1 MIGASKRPHRQKERI
16 MNRAVGYIRV
26 STQDQANEGVSLAA
40 QRAKITAWCQVN
52 DYDLVAIF
60 EDAGLSGATMGKR
73 DGLHAAMKAAGK
85 GMALVSY
92 SISRLA
98 RSTRDML
105 ELADRLERQG
115 ADLVSLTE
123 KIDTTS
129 AAGRMVFRMLAVLSE
144 FEREQIG
151 ERTRFALAHKKSKG
165 EKYGPVP
172 FGYREMEGRLI
183 EVSVEAQAVAAIVRM
198 RQSGLPYRQI
208 AARLNTGGITGK
220 RGGQWHASTVR
231 YVINRQQAA

>member
-1 MIGASKRPHRQKERI
+1 

-26 STQDQANEGVSLAA
+26 STEFQATEGVSLSA

-52 DYDLVAIF
+52 DYELVGIF
-60 EDAGLSGATMGKR
+60 EDAGLSGASMGKR
-73 DGLHAAMKAAGK
+73 DGLHAAMKAATK

-151 ERTRFALAHKKSKG
+151 ERTKMALAHKKAKG

-172 FGYREMEGRLI
+172 FGYEEVEGRLI
-183 EVSVEAQAVAAIVRM
+183 EVRLEAQAVAEIVRM
-198 RQSGLPYRQI
+198 REKGLAYRQI
-208 AARLNTGGITGK
+208 AERLNVNGISGK

-231 YVINRQQAA
+231 YLINRQVA